1 MPTIACPGCGK
12 QYKLPANAAGQV
24 AKCACGKRF
33 KLAASVAAPAV
44 APTSSQP
51 KAQPRTTKPAM
62 AAAPQAQKASPK
74 PIKSAPVV
82 APASLANDDDFWN
95 EGLKPTPKPAPVA
108 TASPKPPA
116 PIKKRA
122 KKESSFQWGFDGGK
136 FIGGLLTFL
145 IAGGIT
151 VALVMTTGYLYFWPA
166 GIAIAG
172 LFSALSGLMGD

>member
-1 MPTIACPGCGK
+1 MPC
-12 QYKLPANAAGQV
+12 
-24 AKCACGKRF
+24 
-33 KLAASVAAPAV
+33 
-44 APTSSQP
+44 
-51 KAQPRTTKPAM
+51 KPAFRLGR
-62 AAAPQAQKASPK
+62 SRT
-74 PIKSAPVV
+74 
-82 APASLANDDDFWN
+82 
-95 EGLKPTPKPAPVA
+95 GLGLFA
-108 TASPKPPA
+108 TA